1 MDRLRSEAYLEDLDR
16 VADQADWPCLDGATI
31 AVAGA
36 TGMIG
41 TFLVD
46 VLMHARARRLV
57 DARVLALGRSER
69 KARERLP
76 YFEDTAFSFEE
87 LDVGVPGSK
96 PAEQADVVVHLA
108 STTHPRAYATEPVG
122 TVASN
127 VIGLMNLLEYAC
139 ARPEEPARF
148 VFASS
153 VEVYGENRGDVER
166 FSEDYCGYLDC
177 NTLRAGYPESK
188 RCGEALCQAYAA
200 ERGVSV
206 YLPRLPRTY
215 GPTLLASDTKAISQ
229 FIHRGVEARDI
240 VLKSEGTQT
249 YSYLYVA
256 DVVAGLL
263 HVLAHGEPGVAY
275 NLADE
280 RSDVALA
287 DLARTIAG
295 IAGTQV
301 TFALPDETERK
312 GYSTATKALLD
323 ASRVRQTGW
332 EARYDLREGLARTIA
347 ILQG

>member
-16 VADQADWPCLDGATI
+16 VADQADWSCLDGATI

-295 IAGTQV
+295 IAGTRV
-301 TFALPDETERK
+301 TFELPDETERK